1 MNETLAQAAVGA
13 VVAAVAGTVAQAV
26 IRIVVRAL
34 RRRRRQQDQCDDAPR
49 PRQKSDRDDNHAPGD
64 VSLPRRL
71 HARGLYR
78 LFPHGGFLGT
88 NSRRGRA

>member
-1 MNETLAQAAVGA
+1 MNETLTQAAVGA

-26 IRIVVRAL
+26 IRIVVGAL
-34 RRRRRQQDQCDDAPR
+34 RRRRRQQDRCDDSPR
-49 PRQKSDRDDNHAPGD
+49 PRQKSGRDDDYAPGD

-78 LFPHGGFLGT
+78 LFPPGGFSGT
-88 NSRRGRA
+88 KSRQGKA

>member
-13 VVAAVAGTVAQAV
+13 AVAAVAGTVAQAV

-34 RRRRRQQDQCDDAPR
+34 RRRRRQRDQCDDSPC
-49 PRQKSDRDDNHAPGD
+49 PRQESGRDDDYAPGD

-71 HARGLYR
+71 DERGGYR
-78 LFPHGGFLGT
+78 LFPFKGFLGT